1 MRTPRPA
8 THEPTREPGCRPD
21 PVPITRTR
29 QSLLNALETID
40 SEGWDGPTGTTLLQ
54 SLRTE
59 MVRPLAIDSGLRGAA
74 ASQAEATAWEAVWLA
89 MTKPSLRTTGS
100 PWGVLWQVARRAVLG
115 EIVAA
120 QFSTA
125 DRRAWELAMA
135 ARHGKVVVPISL
147 DALAAAS
154 WEPSSAEPD
163 PALAVV
169 WHDVLADA
177 RDALIAVGW
186 QPATARRIVTA
197 VVDLQPPP
205 DPRSTIVGWRLLATE
220 LDLPAWQARRLAL
233 ALRGT
238 ATSPG
243 LLPRLISSGRDALD
257 DTDAR
262 LALAATRHRPGRRSS
277 TSQAR
282 DSVTASTRYPQAAA
296 S

>member
-8 THEPTREPGCRPD
+8 TREPTREPGCRPD

-89 MTKPSLRTTGS
+89 MPKPSLRTTGS

-125 DRRAWELAMA
+125 DRRAWELAVA

-163 PALAVV
+163 PTLSVV

-177 RDALIAVGW
+177 RGALIAVGW
-186 QPATARRIVTA
+186 QPATARRIVC
-197 VVDLQPPP
+197 
-205 DPRSTIVGWRLLATE
+205 LLY
-220 LDLPAWQARRLAL
+220 
-233 ALRGT
+233 
-238 ATSPG
+238 TSPS
-243 LLPRLISSGRDALD
+243 PRDG
-257 DTDAR
+257 
-262 LALAATRHRPGRRSS
+262 
-277 TSQAR
+277 
-282 DSVTASTRYPQAAA
+282 
-296 S
+296 